1 MKLTL
6 DELHLE
12 IQVVENLPRNPRT
25 LFPPRREDKDLPRS
39 IMGYMKLPPLA
50 KSKYSS
56 SQATTT
62 LFRSYSCL
70 SSCKVGPL
78 SRLLFRN
85 EMAAEEIIT
94 DKTIGPALQNYAN
107 SRGWIDARANEIRR
121 ELKQVRKDIFNTYR
135 EQESPKGDF

>member
-1 MKLTL
+1 
-6 DELHLE
+6 
-12 IQVVENLPRNPRT
+12 
-25 LFPPRREDKDLPRS
+25 
-39 IMGYMKLPPLA
+39 MGYMKFPPLA

-56 SQATTT
+56 SRATTT

-121 ELKQVRKDIFNTYR
+121 ELKQVLRKDIFNTYR
-135 EQESPKGDF
+135 EQESLKGDF

>member
-1 MKLTL
+1 METFYIINQIPKIKFKLTL

-12 IQVVENLPRNPRT
+12 VQVVENLPRNPRT

-39 IMGYMKLPPLA
+39 IMGYMTFPSLA

-70 SSCKVGPL
+70 SSCEVGPL
-78 SRLLFRN
+78 SVVVPFDVTKWQQRKSLR
-85 EMAAEEIIT
+85 T
-94 DKTIGPALQNYAN
+94 KPSALR
-107 SRGWIDARANEIRR
+107 SRTTPIREGGLMHEPMR
-121 ELKQVRKDIFNTYR
+121 FDGNLNR
-135 EQESPKGDF
+135 